1 MNYIVTTTIYE
12 PSEAIIRFS
21 QKPGWKLIV
30 VGDLKTPH
38 HLYQSLENIIYLDP
52 QYQAD
57 TYPELS
63 AAIGW
68 NSIQRRNIGF
78 IEAYKLGA
86 DIIAT
91 VDDDNIPYSNWG
103 EQLYIGESD
112 RLIDHYESPCGF
124 FNPLSVITP
133 SYLRHRGFPIELWM
147 QDEALLYP
155 YTSNNKVLIQAD
167 LWDGDPDVDALCR
180 KLYNPKNIFFT
191 KAGKGTF
198 KYTTTQ
204 YAPFN
209 SQNTFFAREAIPYY
223 MVIPHIGRMD
233 DIWGGYIAEYM
244 LATRPVFCSPTVKQE
259 RNDHDVNKDFINEVI
274 GYTTTLKL
282 LQDIDNWRQYLPG
295 KALLAFD
302 AYRSVFKNLGFEY
315 NERGAV

>member
-30 VGDLKTPH
+30 VGDLRTPH
-38 HLYQSLENIIYLDP
+38 HLYQSLENVIYLHP
-52 QYQAD
+52 QQQHEKYQV
-57 TYPELS
+57 LS
-63 AAIGW
+63 EYIGW

-86 DIIAT
+86 EIIAT
-91 VDDDNIPYSNWG
+91 VDDDNIPYSNWA

-112 RLIDHYESPCGF
+112 RFIDHYASLCGF
-124 FNPLSVITP
+124 FDPLSVVDQ
-133 SYLRHRGFPIELWM
+133 YGLRHRGFPLELWM
-147 QDEALLYP
+147 SG
-155 YTSNNKVLIQAD
+155 TSDIYQFTTNNKILIQAD

-180 KLYNPKNIFFT
+180 KLYNPKNVFLT
-191 KAGKGTF
+191 KAGKGIFT
-198 KYTTTQ
+198 YTTTQ
-204 YAPFN
+204 YTPFN

-244 LATRPVFCSPTVKQE
+244 LNTRPVFHSPTVKQE
-259 RNDHDVNKDFINEVI
+259 RNNHDVNKDFVNEVL

-282 LQDIDNWRQYLPG
+282 LQDIENWRKYLPE
-295 KALLAFD
+295 KALLTFD
-302 AYRSVFKNLGFEY
+302 EYRRVFKNLGFEY